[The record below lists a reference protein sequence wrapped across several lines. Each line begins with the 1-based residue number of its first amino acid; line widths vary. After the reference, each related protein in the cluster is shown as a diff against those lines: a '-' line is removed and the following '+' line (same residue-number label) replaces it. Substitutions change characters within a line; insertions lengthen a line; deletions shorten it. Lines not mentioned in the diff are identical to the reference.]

1 MKNTIAMP
9 VPTLSANGPV
19 IDLPV
24 ASTDFRKPMIVGMT
38 VIGLAL
44 GGFGAWAAFAP
55 LDSAV
60 VTAGTVT
67 VESKRKLV
75 QHREGG
81 IVAEMMVKEGDHV
94 AAGTVLAKLQDATT
108 SSQMGTLKSQLDAK
122 MAEQSRLIAER
133 DGRAAI
139 AFPADL
145 AARRGEP
152 KLAEILAREEDRFAQ
167 RKKSLDGQQ
176 GIYQAQIAQLE
187 SQHQGRSMLEQSKR
201 EQLELLQKEV
211 DGLRGLAAKGY
222 YPVNK
227 LRAQERELARMQG
240 EMMSDGAGASQTD
253 KEIGETKLKI
263 LQSQQTFREEVTGE
277 LTKVETEINEIG
289 QKLVAARDAVE
300 RLQVVAP
307 VAGVVQNLKVAGA
320 GAVVPPGGELMELV
334 PEDDRLIV
342 EARVNSRDIDRVH
355 AGQGAE
361 LRFSAFGSRTTPI
374 IGGEVQV
381 VSADSS
387 TDERTNQSYY
397 TARVEVPEDQA
408 ARLPR
413 ALKAGMPVEVMLE
426 GGARTPLQYFVKP
439 LTDSFARA
447 FRES

>member
-1 MKNTIAMP
+1 MTAITKPTMAMP
-9 VPTLSANGPV
+9 ATGPV

-24 ASTDFRKPMIVGMT
+24 ADTNFRKPMTIGLS
-38 VIGLAL
+38 VIGIAL
-44 GGFGAWAAFAP
+44 GGFSTWAGFAP

-67 VESKRKLV
+67 VESKRKMV

-81 IVAEMMVKEGDHV
+81 IVAQMMVKEGDKV
-94 AAGTVLAKLQDATT
+94 AAGTVLATLQDATAQ
-108 SSQMGTLKSQLDAK
+108 SQMGTLKSQLDAK
-122 MAEQSRLIAER
+122 MAEQARLIAER

-145 AARRGEP
+145 EARRTEP
-152 KLAEILAREEDRFAQ
+152 KLADIVAREQDRFAQ
-167 RKKSLDGQQ
+167 RKKSLDGQT
-176 GIYQAQIAQLE
+176 GIYEAQIEQLQ
-187 SQHQGRSMLEQSKR
+187 SQHQGRSVLEQSKR
-201 EQLELLQKEV
+201 EQIALLQKEIE
-211 DGLRGLAAKGY
+211 GLRGLAAKGFF
-222 YPVNK
+222 PVNK
-227 LRAQERELARMQG
+227 LRAQERELAEMQG
-240 EMMSDGAGASQTD
+240 EMMSNGAGASQTD

-263 LQSQQTFREEVTGE
+263 LQAEQTFREEVTAD

-307 VAGVVQNLKVAGA
+307 VPGVVQNLKVAGA

-334 PEDDRLIV
+334 PENDRLIV
-342 EARVNSRDIDRVH
+342 EARVNARDIDRVH

-374 IGGEVQV
+374 IGGEVEV
-381 VSADSS
+381 VSADAT

-397 TARVEVPEDQA
+397 TARVEVPETQA

-426 GGARTPLQYFVKP
+426 GGARTPLQYFLKP